1 MKRRILLTS
10 FDIWLP
16 DQKSNSANDLLI
28 ALEKI
33 RPTDDYLTFVKQIP
47 VDVSLASNRVIKKI
61 RQIQPGAIIC
71 CGMAE
76 KRTQLSVE
84 SNASSTAISSAE
96 NYQRVLYTTV
106 DLELLVKG
114 IENVQIS
121 HDCGKFVCEGLYYSV
136 LDYLQQNQ
144 IKIPCI
150 FVHVPILTEENTSS
164 ILNHFLLIIDRLA
177 LS

>member
-16 DQKSNSANDLLI
+16 NQKSNSANDLLI
-28 ALEKI
+28 ALEKNH
-33 RPTDDYLTFVKQIP
+33 PTTDYLTFVKQIP
-47 VDVSLASNRVIKKI
+47 VDVSLASNRVIRKI
-61 RQIQPGAIIC
+61 NEIQPDAIIC

-76 KRTQLSVE
+76 KRSQLSVE
-84 SNASSTAISSAE
+84 SNASSTAILSTE
-96 NYQRVLYTTV
+96 NNQRVLYTTV
-106 DLELLVKG
+106 DLDLLVKG
-114 IENVQIS
+114 LETVDIS
-121 HDCGKFVCEGLYYSV
+121 HNCGKFVCEGLYYSV

-150 FVHVPILTEENTSS
+150 FVHVPILTEENMSS
-164 ILNHFLLIIDRLA
+164 IQENFLLIIDRLA

>member
-33 RPTDDYLTFVKQIP
+33 RPTTDYLTFVKQMP
-47 VDVSLASNRVIKKI
+47 VDVLLARDLVIRKI
-61 RQIQPGAIIC
+61 RQIQPDVIIC

-76 KRTQLSVE
+76 KRSRLSIE
-84 SNASSTAISSAE
+84 SNASSTAISSTE
-96 NYQRVLYTTV
+96 NHQRVLYTTV
-106 DLELLVKG
+106 DLELLVMG
-114 IENVQIS
+114 IETVDIS

-136 LDYLQQNQ
+136 LDYLEQNQ

-150 FVHVPILTEENTSS
+150 FVHVPILTEENMSS
-164 ILNHFLLIIDRLA
+164 ILANFLLIIDRLA

>member
-1 MKRRILLTS
+1 MKRRLLLTS

-16 DQKSNSANDLLI
+16 DQKTNSANDLLI

-33 RPTDDYLTFVKQIP
+33 RPTADYLTFVKQMP
-47 VDVSLASNRVIKKI
+47 VDVSLASYRVIRKI
-61 RQIQPGAIIC
+61 CEIQPDVIIC

-76 KRTQLSVE
+76 KRNQLTVE
-84 SNASSTAISSAE
+84 SNASSTAILSAE
-96 NYQRVLYTTV
+96 NHQRVLYTTV
-106 DLELLVKG
+106 DLEVLVKD
-114 IENVQIS
+114 IETVEIS

-150 FVHVPILTEENTSS
+150 FLHVPILTEENMSS
-164 ILNHFLLIIDRLA
+164 ILANFLLIIDRLA

>member
-33 RPTDDYLTFVKQIP
+33 RPTADYLTFVKQMP
-47 VDVSLASNRVIKKI
+47 VDVLLASDLVIRKT
-61 RQIQPGAIIC
+61 RQIQPDGIIC

-76 KRTQLSVE
+76 KRSRLSIE
-84 SNASSTAISSAE
+84 SNASSTAISSTE
-96 NYQRVLYTTV
+96 NHQRVLYTTV
-106 DLELLVKG
+106 DLELLVRG
-114 IENVQIS
+114 IETVEIS
-121 HDCGKFVCEGLYYSV
+121 HDCGKFVCEGLYSSV
-136 LDYLQQNQ
+136 LDYLEQNQ

-150 FVHVPILTEENTSS
+150 FVHVPILTEENMSS
-164 ILNHFLLIIDRLA
+164 ILANFLLIIDRLA

>member
-16 DQKSNSANDLLI
+16 NQKSNSANDLLI

-33 RPTDDYLTFVKQIP
+33 HPTADYLTFVKQMP
-47 VDVSLASNRVIKKI
+47 VDVSLASDRVIQKI
-61 RQIQPGAIIC
+61 SQIQPDAIIC
-71 CGMAE
+71 CGMTE
-76 KRTQLSVE
+76 KQCQLSVE
-84 SNASSTAISSAE
+84 SNASSTAISSTK
-96 NYQRVLYTTV
+96 NHQRVLYTTV
-106 DLELLVKG
+106 NLELLVKD
-114 IENVQIS
+114 IETVQIS

-150 FVHVPILTEENTSS
+150 FVHVPILTEGNMSS
-164 ILNHFLLIIDRLA
+164 ILANFLLIIDRMA